1 MPSLQLLEEAVLE
14 VESGLTGLNVRI
26 GGGIG
31 WALPSGIVSS
41 EGGRG
46 AWGSGGGDLKPG
58 SSLMRASIC
67 GGILLWHFL
76 EVM

>member
-1 MPSLQLLEEAVLE
+1 MPLLLEEAVLE
-14 VESGLTGLNVRI
+14 VESGLTGLKFRMGMGAWI
-26 GGGIG
+26 D
-31 WALPSGIVSS
+31 LKSSLIVSS

-46 AWGSGGGDLKPG
+46 AWGRGGVDLRAG